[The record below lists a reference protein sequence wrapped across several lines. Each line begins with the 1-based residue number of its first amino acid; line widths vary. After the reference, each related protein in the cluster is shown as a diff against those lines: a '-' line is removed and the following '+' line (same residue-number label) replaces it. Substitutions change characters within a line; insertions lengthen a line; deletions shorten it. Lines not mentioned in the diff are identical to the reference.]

1 MIVGRRNFLKLTG
14 LSLLSFLF
22 PFRLSAASPGIPV
35 LLYHDISSECSD
47 LYSIDPQLFAV
58 QMEWLYGNGYR
69 AVSLKD
75 VGDKEKIIPG
85 KTVVITF
92 DDGYA
97 SFMDYAFPLL
107 EEYGFKATVNI
118 IGEHVGKY
126 VKQCGTPPMLSWDE
140 YRHLKRSGLVD
151 LGCHSFHMHRM
162 GAILEASADAL
173 EKDLR
178 LFQEEMKT
186 EIGSAA
192 DILAWPYG
200 VYDKKSVSVA
210 GKTGFRY
217 LLTSR
222 EGFFRPGGDLN
233 EIPRLNMNNRLD
245 LVSFRQ
251 YIGGAI

>member
-1 MIVGRRNFLKLTG
+1 MKVSRRNFLKLTG
-14 LSLLSFLF
+14 LSLLPYLF
-22 PFRLSAASPGIPV
+22 PLKLSAATSGIPV

-47 LYSIDPQLFAV
+47 LYSIDPRLFAA

-69 AVSLKD
+69 AVSLRD
-75 VGDKEKIIPG
+75 IGDKGKIIPG

-107 EEYGFKATVNI
+107 GEYGFKATVNI
-118 IGEHVGKY
+118 IGVHVGKY
-126 VKQCGTPPMLSWDE
+126 IKQCGSPPMLSWDE

-151 LGCHSFHMHRM
+151 LGCHTFDLHRM
-162 GAILEASADAL
+162 GGILGVSADVL

-178 LFQEEMKT
+178 LFQEEMKM
-186 EIGSAA
+186 EIGAPA

-200 VYDKKSVSVA
+200 IYDRKSISVA
-210 GKTGFRY
+210 RGAGFRY
-217 LLTSR
+217 LLTSH
-222 EGFFRPGGDLN
+222 EGYFRSGGDLG

-251 YIGGAI
+251 YIGGVV